1 MVSLLVLPLAAWIFV
16 FSKEIV
22 QILFGRGA
30 FDESTI
36 LFVSRALRIYA
47 LGIVGASFRDV
58 LNKVFYSM
66 KDTKTP
72 MINGTIAV
80 AVNIGLNILLVRKY
94 EYLGL
99 AFATSISATV
109 CTILLL
115 IQMCKKMD
123 DFKYRKS
130 IVTFIKAFLAMAC
143 MCVGI
148 VVIMPIFDGVNV
160 FCRCLV
166 GGIIG
171 VVIYV
176 CALLIFR
183 EQTIKQA
190 ANKVKKKYKK
200 D

>member
-1 MVSLLVLPLAAWIFV
+1 MFIVI
-16 FSKEIV
+16 EIV

-30 FDESTI
+30 FNENTV
-36 LFVSRALRIYA
+36 LFVSRALKIYA

-80 AVNIGLNILLVRKY
+80 AVNIGLNILLVKKFK
-94 EYLGL
+94 YLGL
-99 AFATSISATV
+99 AFATSVSATV

-115 IQMCKKMD
+115 VQMCKKMD
-123 DFKYRKS
+123 EFKYKKA
-130 IVTFIKAFLAMAC
+130 IGTFIKALLAMIC
-143 MCVGI
+143 MCAGI
-148 VVIMPIFDGVNV
+148 AGIMPLVDSLNDL
-160 FCRCLV
+160 CRCFV

-183 EQTIKQA
+183 EQTMRQVIDKA
-190 ANKVKKKYKK
+190 TKKYKK
-200 D
+200 G

>member
-1 MVSLLVLPLAAWIFV
+1 M
-16 FSKEIV
+16 
-22 QILFGRGA
+22 
-30 FDESTI
+30 
-36 LFVSRALRIYA
+36 
-47 LGIVGASFRDV
+47 GASFRDV

-72 MINGTIAV
+72 MINGMIAV
-80 AVNIGLNILLVRKY
+80 AVNIGLNILLVKKF

-99 AFATSISATV
+99 ALATSVSATV

-123 DFKYRKS
+123 GFKYRKA
-130 IVTFIKAFLAMAC
+130 IRTFMKAFLAMTC
-143 MCVGI
+143 MCAGI
-148 VVIMPIFDGVNV
+148 AGIMPFFDSLNDL
-160 FCRCLV
+160 CRCFV

-176 CALLIFR
+176 CALLVFR
-183 EQTIKQA
+183 EQTIRQA
-190 ANKVKKKYKK
+190 INKVEKKFKR